1 MDLQGRSALVTG
13 GAGGFGEASVRR
25 LISLGMR
32 AVVFDQDADKAGAL
46 AKELGDDALAF
57 GGSVLEDDDVLG
69 AIETAKSLGPL
80 SVVVNIA
87 GGGTGGGRTV
97 GRDGTPHDKDVF
109 VSTLELNAVSTFNVS
124 RLAAA
129 AMGENEPD
137 EEGSR
142 GVIINTGSL
151 AGIEGKTGQL
161 AYGAAKAAVLGM
173 TLPLAR
179 DLSILGIRV
188 CAIAP
193 GVMGTPPML
202 QAMEFLK
209 HDPADG
215 VLHPQRMGYP
225 DEYALLV
232 EMIVRNG
239 YLNGENIRLDGGLR
253 FSAK

>member
-1 MDLQGRSALVTG
+1 MDLQGRSAIVTG

-25 LISLGMR
+25 LVNLGMR
-32 AVVFDQDADKAGAL
+32 VVVFDRDADKAGEL

-57 GGSVLEDDDVLG
+57 SGDVLDDEDVL
-69 AIETAKSLGPL
+69 ASIDSATSLGPL

-87 GGGTGGGRTV
+87 GGATGGGRAV

-129 AMGENEPD
+129 AMSQNEPD
-137 EEGSR
+137 EDGSR

-151 AGIEGKTGQL
+151 AGLEGKTGQL

-179 DLSILGIRV
+179 DLSVLGIRV

-215 VLHPQRMGYP
+215 VLHPKRMGYP
-225 DEYALLV
+225 DEYALVV